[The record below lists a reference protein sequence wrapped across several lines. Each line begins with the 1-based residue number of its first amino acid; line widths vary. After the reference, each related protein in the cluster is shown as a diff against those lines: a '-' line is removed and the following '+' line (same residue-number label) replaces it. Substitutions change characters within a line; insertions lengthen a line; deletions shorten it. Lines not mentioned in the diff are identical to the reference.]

1 MKRTIRKTRHIL
13 IALTIALVVSGFSVL
28 REHPSNAMPIY
39 ADTKTTEIKLG
50 NESESGAAETQL
62 DMNDKATDKE
72 SITDEHEN
80 VNSESENPEP
90 VDEAVEKQLDPEIE
104 EKLKSIDVNQS
115 VQSLSD
121 NNSELINRT
130 MTEKS
135 PQRPQN
141 FAAKAISSNAM
152 IVTSFAQL
160 KSAIEAGGMVN
171 GQKKT
176 IFYLGSDIVG
186 TKGGITIPNGYSFS
200 LDGKNPNT
208 QVIHTFYEYGG
219 TTESDT
225 IRYTASGDQSTN
237 FIRNVNIVGQNKS
250 GFFTSKY
257 ANVTFELSFVDYTG
271 PKVATLPKGAVVF
284 RDSNVNV
291 TTARLVSTEQVAS
304 AREVY
309 LTETNTIT
317 TSPDMKEPVFASTE
331 LFIIAGEKVQNIY
344 SANPILS
351 SSKANVLITDK
362 TVVNINGIAVSG
374 EKTVGGIVTTG
385 SFDNYG
391 NINFNADKLTG
402 NIISSSAF
410 DNTGKLKIDVG
421 TITSNV
427 LSTTTFKNSGT
438 ITVLSEKSSS
448 VVNSSQRMENKGIID
463 ANINEITSDSFT
475 TSIFENSGDV
485 KLLSNKVSG
494 NVLYSK
500 TSLTNTGLID
510 IKSEITT
517 GHVVNV
523 TEFINDGVLQVN
535 VQEVTGSSSDI
546 INSTNLTNL
555 KEIDLKTKKL
565 GNSFINNSYTIIN
578 KGNIKVNG
586 GAVGRDLIYSRHYFY
601 NYGNVDLSAD
611 TVGSYGIRV
620 EISNKDSFINEGG
633 NIKIRANQI
642 SNYVLYSFYFIN
654 RDNANVDINV
664 LEGGTASRGITIY
677 RDNIFENS
685 TAKFVIGN
693 PEQES
698 KPRTNVFYT
707 DGYGKFEFIDS
718 RITIDTADSGY
729 TNVFNTPSVKFV
741 STGSVP
747 AYLNIINYSGSTN
760 FGSSGTKFNID
771 TQQINIWDSKPTFTT
786 YPDATLGGAHR
797 FVMNDY
803 RNFNVSGSISAKGDP
818 TFDKTSTPSTDTI
831 SINDNLTF
839 NNQEVISMGNMMLD
853 VPKNTE
859 SLSKLKLKTN
869 PGSWVQL
876 ASKPTFDTYADEN
889 GNVDTQLPHGVSNDK
904 YRVDSFGDNLYR
916 NSDVQYH
923 VDGDLS
929 ILEIPTQI
937 SFPEIELH
945 SGPNY
950 YDRDSQMKIAIEDNR
965 LNKTGW
971 KLSVRIIK
979 PLQISGRPES
989 RLDKALHVNKN
1000 AIGEE
1005 LVTVYETTGL
1015 DYSSNTEVIWESNEG
1030 IQLYIENYNRIY
1042 ANTPY
1047 EASLEWV
1054 LQAK

>member
-28 REHPSNAMPIY
+28 REHPSNVMPIY

-50 NESESGAAETQL
+50 NESESSAAETQL

-72 SITDEHEN
+72 SITDENED
-80 VNSESENPEP
+80 VNSESENLKPI
-90 VDEAVEKQLDPEIE
+90 DEAVEKQLDPVIE
-104 EKLKSIDVNQS
+104 EKLKSSDVNQS

-130 MTEKS
+130 MPEQS

-152 IVTSFAQL
+152 IITSFAQL

-176 IFYLGSDIVG
+176 IFYLGADIIG
-186 TKGGITIPNGYSFS
+186 TKGGIVIPNGYTFA
-200 LDGKNPNT
+200 LDGKNPDT
-208 QVIHTFYEYGG
+208 RQTHSFTEYPS
-219 TTESDT
+219 TSESDT
-225 IRYTASGDQSTN
+225 IRYTATGKQETN
-237 FIRNVNIVGQNKS
+237 YIRNINLFGNNKS
-250 GFFTSKY
+250 GFFNSKY
-257 ANVTFELSFVDYTG
+257 ANATFEFVSVEYSG
-271 PKVATLPKGAVVF
+271 PKVSTNPNGVVVF
-284 RDSNVNV
+284 RDSNVTIDTNSRV
-291 TTARLVSTEQVAS
+291 TTEQVAS
-304 AREVY
+304 ARELYFTQENSFKSDVD
-309 LTETNTIT
+309 LR
-317 TSPDMKEPVFASTE
+317 EPLFNASE
-331 LFIIAGEKVQNIY
+331 LFIVGGPGKFAVN
-344 SANPILS
+344 SSNPILS
-351 SSKANVLITDK
+351 GSKANILFIK
-362 TVVNINGIAVSG
+362 GSEINVMNSDNSSDTSVSG
-374 EKTVGGIVTTG
+374 ISTTG
-385 SFDNYG
+385 SFDNQGVIQLKSDNLVG
-391 NINFNADKLTG
+391 NF
-402 NIISSSAF
+402 ISSGPF
-410 DNTGKLKIDVG
+410 DNTGEIKVEVKI
-421 TITSNV
+421 TNSNIFSATS
-427 LSTTTFKNSGT
+427 FKNSGSINVLGDKSGSIVAATQT
-438 ITVLSEKSSS
+438 I
-448 VVNSSQRMENKGIID
+448 NNKGIID
-463 ANINEITSDSFT
+463 VNVNEITSDSFT

-485 KLLSNKVSG
+485 KILSNKVSG

-500 TSLTNTGLID
+500 TSLMNTGLID
-510 IKSEITT
+510 IKSEVTT

-535 VQEVTGSSSDI
+535 VQEVTGSSSDV

-555 KEIDLKTKKL
+555 KEINLKTTKL

-771 TQQINIWDSKPTFTT
+771 TQQINTWDSKPTFTT

-950 YDRDSQMKIAIEDNR
+950 YYRDSQMKIAIEDNR

-989 RLDKALHVNKN
+989 RLDKALHVNRN

-1054 LQAK
+1054 LQSK